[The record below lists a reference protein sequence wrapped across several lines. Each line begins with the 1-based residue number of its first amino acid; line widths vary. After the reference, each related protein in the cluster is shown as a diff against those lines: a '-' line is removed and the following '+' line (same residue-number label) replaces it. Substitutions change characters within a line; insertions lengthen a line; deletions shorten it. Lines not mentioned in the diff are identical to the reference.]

1 MTVAMLE
8 AATVEESG
16 GNSRFAGGVMR
27 FAYSSVED
35 LRKITDIPDDEA
47 KNTDWD
53 SNTVE
58 EFYDDLYRVTSY
70 RTDPDLSEALIT
82 KSLEGMVWL
91 RTQGAK
97 FVPNYGAQ
105 SAIVN
110 GKRKFFGRFPL
121 TVSGGGAGLVE
132 DLTRTAVKKGVEI
145 FYETRAI
152 SLIYDGERVL
162 GVRAKRQGK
171 PVEYRARAV
180 VLACG
185 GFEANPEWRTRYLG
199 PGWELAKVRG
209 TRHNLGEG
217 LKMALEIGACP
228 YGNWSGRHAVSWE
241 RHAPE
246 FGVVERSHDPYRH
259 SYPLSIMINAEGK
272 RFVDEGADFYNYTY
286 AKYGGEVLKQTGQFA
301 YQVFDAR
308 VKPLLKKEYSGR
320 NVTRF
325 TANTLEE
332 LAGKLEGVDPQA
344 FLNTVRAYNAAV
356 RTDVPFNHAVRDGRC
371 TAGIEPPKSNWANPL
386 DTPPFEAYGVTC
398 GITFTF
404 GGLRI
409 NPETG
414 QVLDLGYAP
423 IPGLY
428 AAGEMVG
435 GIFYFNY
442 PAGTGLVSGLVFGGV
457 MDAFPGLVVMLPQA
471 GGAFPWLIGR
481 FDRGVEVRKELAHM
495 KQPASA
501 YLRRFYYDTVSHHP
515 LIMKFLTELVGTDR
529 VVLGSDYHQDMGC
542 ERPVEFV
549 ASIPGLTAQER
560 RLILSENAKRLLR
573 L

>member
-1 MTVAMLE
+1 MQKFDVIVVGKGNAALCAALSARDQGVSVAMLE
-8 AATVEESG
+8 AASVEESG

-35 LRKITDIPDDEA
+35 LKKLTDIPDDEA

-82 KSLEGMVWL
+82 RSLESMVWA
-91 RTQGAK
+91 RAQGAK

-121 TVSGGGAGLVE
+121 TVNGGGAGLVA
-132 DLTRTAVKKGVEI
+132 DLTKTAEKKGIAI

-162 GVRAKRQGK
+162 GVKAKHKGK
-171 PVEYRARAV
+171 PAEFHAGAV

-209 TRHNLGEG
+209 SRFNVGDG
-217 LKMALEIGACP
+217 LKMALDIGACP

-246 FGVVERSHDPYRH
+246 FGEVERSHDPYRH
-259 SYPLSIMINAEGK
+259 SYPLSIMINADGK

-286 AKYGGEVLKQTGQFA
+286 AKYGAEVLRQPGQYA
-301 YQVFDAR
+301 YQVFDAK

-325 TANTLEE
+325 TGNTLEE
-332 LAGKLEGVDPQA
+332 LAARLEGVNPEA
-344 FLNTVRAYNAAV
+344 FLKTVREYNAAV
-356 RTDVPFNHAVRDGRC
+356 RKDVPFNHAARDGRG
-371 TAGIEPPKSNWANPL
+371 TVGIEPPKSNWANPL

-409 NPETG
+409 NHETG
-414 QVLDLGYAP
+414 QVVDVHFHP

-435 GIFYFNY
+435 GLFYFNY
-442 PAGTGLVSGLVFGGV
+442 PAGTGLVSGLVFGRI
-457 MDAFPGLVVMLPQA
+457 A
-471 GGAFPWLIGR
+471 GAGAAAA
-481 FDRGVEVRKELAHM
+481 VRA
-495 KQPASA
+495 
-501 YLRRFYYDTVSHHP
+501 
-515 LIMKFLTELVGTDR
+515 
-529 VVLGSDYHQDMGC
+529 
-542 ERPVEFV
+542 
-549 ASIPGLTAQER
+549 
-560 RLILSENAKRLLR
+560 
-573 L
+573 